1 MRLRTRALTLDDV
14 PRLVELESELFGDG
28 AWSRWMLREELTG
41 PARFYVG
48 IELPVTGADDDVPDA
63 ARLVAYAGTW
73 TDGIDSQVM
82 TIGVAS
88 SYQGLGLGRHLLHTL
103 LEHERGR
110 RTQQLFL
117 EVRVDN
123 ERAIRMYE
131 QAGFERLGL
140 RRGYYQPENV
150 DALTMRLALRSS

>member
-1 MRLRTRALTLDDV
+1 MTPRPRPLTLDDL

-48 IELPVTGADDDVPDA
+48 VDLPVAGADDDVPGA
-63 ARLVAYAGTW
+63 ATLVGYAGTW
-73 TDGIDSQVM
+73 TDGIDSQIM
-82 TIGVAS
+82 TVGVARS
-88 SYQGLGLGRHLLHTL
+88 HQGLGLGRLLLDTL
-103 LEHERGR
+103 LEHERAQ
-110 RTQQLFL
+110 RTQQVFL

-123 ERAIRMYE
+123 ARAIEMYE
-131 QAGFERLGL
+131 RAGFERLGL

-150 DALTMRLALRSS
+150 DALTMRLVLRGN